1 MATKQEIDT
10 AFAAAVEIES
20 KRIKT
25 DCDHFIDNYGA
36 VQDPDSEGG
45 STAFKLWPEQK
56 RVLHEI
62 QQNRLN
68 IVLKA
73 RQLGLTWLVLWY
85 ALWCMIVN
93 SGFVVVALS
102 RRDEDAKELV
112 NRLVFSLRRLP
123 RWLTVENKGVI
134 PGFPGVC
141 WSNTAHEINIYR
153 EGGEVSRFIAMP
165 AAQDSG
171 RSFTAALVILDEWA
185 FQQWA
190 TEIWTAAYP
199 TINRPTGGK
208 VIGLSTAK
216 RMTLFHDI
224 WDNAQ
229 DYGFHRIFLS
239 WRADPRRTDAWYEQ
253 TIKALAS
260 GQKYLQEYPATA
272 EEAFSAGE
280 GTALAEFSRDI
291 HVCEPFEIPS
301 HWRRW
306 MSGDNG
312 YTDPFCWYW
321 MAVSEDGQVF
331 IYREYSR
338 DYDDDKVYYSD
349 QASKVMELSTYT
361 DIEDGKPVKKHE
373 KIDYI
378 VQGMDAWST
387 HHRDQ
392 EGKNLIDYYRDGGI
406 SYGFIK
412 PVTDR
417 KLRLAT
423 WHEYLKPY
431 EGHDGRMTAKVQM
444 FSTCKH
450 LIDSLPNLL
459 LDDKNPEVVADCDID
474 HWYDGAGYGLIAYH
488 MDKSKAPKQDKT
500 PLEKHKE
507 QLAKRMQMA
516 SRIGKRLM

>member
-1 MATKQEIDT
+1 MANKELDL
-10 AFAAAVEIES
+10 AFMAAVEVET
-20 KRIKT
+20 KRIMG
-25 DCDHFIDNYGA
+25 DCEAFIDTYGY

-45 STAFKLWPEQK
+45 ISPFKLWPEQK
-56 RVLHEI
+56 RALKEI
-62 QQNRLN
+62 QAHRLN

-73 RQLGLTWLVLWY
+73 RQLGLTWLCLWY
-85 ALWCMIVN
+85 ALWCMLKN

-102 RRDEDAKELV
+102 RRDEDSKELV
-112 NRLVFSLRRLP
+112 SRLAFSLKQLP
-123 RWLTVENKGVI
+123 KWLVIEGKEPI
-134 PGFPGVC
+134 PGYDGLV
-141 WSNTAHEINIYR
+141 WSSTAHEIVIHR
-153 EGGEVSRFIAMP
+153 TGGEKSRFIAMP

-190 TEIWTAAYP
+190 EEIWTAAYP

-216 RMTLFHDI
+216 RLTLFHEI
-224 WDNAQ
+224 WEKALDF
-229 DYGFHRIFLS
+229 GFHRTFLS
-239 WRADPRRTDAWYEQ
+239 WRADPRRTDDWYEQ
-253 TIKALAS
+253 TKKALAS
-260 GQKYLQEYPATA
+260 GQKYLQEYPATP

-291 HVCEPFEIPS
+291 HVCEPFEIPK

-349 QASKVMELSTYT
+349 QAARVMELSTYT
-361 DIEDGKPVKKHE
+361 DIEDGEPVKKYE

-378 VQGMDAWST
+378 VCGMDAWST
-387 HHRDQ
+387 HHRDRS
-392 EGKNLIDYYRDGGI
+392 GKSLIDYYQEGGI
-406 SYGFIK
+406 KYGFIK

-431 EGHDGRMTAKVQM
+431 EGHDGKLTAKVQI

-450 LIDSLPNLL
+450 LINSLPDLL

-488 MDKSKAPKQDKT
+488 MDKSKQPKAELS
-500 PLEKHKE
+500 PLEKHKDK
-507 QLAKRMQMA
+507 LAKRRTMA
-516 SRIGKRLM
+516 GRMGKRLS